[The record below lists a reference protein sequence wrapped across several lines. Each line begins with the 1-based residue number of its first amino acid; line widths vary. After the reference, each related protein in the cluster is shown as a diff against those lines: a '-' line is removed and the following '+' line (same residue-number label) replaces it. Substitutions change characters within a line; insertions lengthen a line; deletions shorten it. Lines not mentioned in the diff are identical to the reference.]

1 MKTLHVQYIVHA
13 IYCSK
18 TGYRI
23 SELLSDWRTA
33 VVYRQEIVFRKHAFR
48 QRVLTIC

>member
-33 VVYRQEIVFRKHAFR
+33 VLSTANKLSSANTLLGSGF
-48 QRVLTIC
+48 